1 MIKNSDPLVR
11 VKFGFMSTLSV
22 ARQIAVRH
30 IGEALVKK
38 LEGKGVTICG
48 AQSVPDTFQGDLFN
62 TITVFTVRF
71 LDESCVRHVHQL
83 KSMACSSWTPDQ
95 ES

>member
-30 IGEALVKK
+30 LGESLVKK

-62 TITVFTVRF
+62 TITVFTISF
-71 LDESCVRHVHQL
+71 LDESCVRYVYQL
-83 KSMACSSWTPDQ
+83 KAMACSSWMPGQT
-95 ES
+95 S